1 MEHSSN
7 YRAARAADKTVN
19 TLIIILMLI
28 ILMVSGYALY
38 DSYRLGSEVD
48 RFKVPDENIYSTF
61 MKLRSENSDVVAWIR
76 VDDTN
81 INYPVLKGVDNMTY
95 LQMDAEK
102 KYSAAGSIFMDSAN
116 AADFSDMHTLIYG
129 HNMSGERM
137 FADVAKMSDESYF
150 NSHSTGRVY
159 LPDKTLEFEIVALV
173 RADSSDYTIYNVPQN
188 TQESMQNLVD
198 EIGRLAVYQRDSIS
212 PSDRLITLSTCTV
225 TEETGRYLAVCR
237 VISEA
242 PAGGNN

>member
-1 MEHSSN
+1 MEHSNN
-7 YRAARAADKTVN
+7 YHAAKAADRTVN
-19 TLIIILMLI
+19 VLIIILMLI
-28 ILMVSGYALY
+28 VLMISGYALY
-38 DSYRLGSEVD
+38 DSYRLGAQVD
-48 RFKVPDENIYSTF
+48 RFKVPDENIYATF

-81 INYPVLKGVDNMTY
+81 INYPVLQGVNNMMY
-95 LQMDAEK
+95 LNYDAEK
-102 KYSAAGSIFMDSAN
+102 KFSAAGSIFMDSAN
-116 AADFSDMHTLIYG
+116 SADFSDMHTMIYG

-212 PSDRLITLSTCTV
+212 SSDRLITLSTCTV